1 MVRSLLTHCECKWN
15 RSISAQFPDLGGSG
29 NYHTWS
35 YCIDTGQWKL
45 LPDYNSTDRIQP
57 LAVIVEDDQE
67 DGEPSLFVFGGFT
80 DIRFWSIFFFQQYN
94 FQLSCNNFPHYL
106 LKSLIRVCLKKP
118 EANQEG

>member
-1 MVRSLLTHCECKWN
+1 MES
-15 RSISAQFPDLGGSG
+15 RSISAQFPDSGGSG

-57 LAVIVEDDQE
+57 LAAIVEDDQE

-80 DIRFWSIFFFQQYN
+80 DIRFRSIYFFSTMQFSTFMQQ
-94 FQLSCNNFPHYL
+94 FSPEIFG
-106 LKSLIRVCLKKP
+106 RACLNKKP
-118 EANQEG
+118 ETN